1 MFRATRM
8 ELDHELFYAGRTEDE
23 AFGFD
28 GTRKGR
34 RCKGGGGFGKGFAGL
49 FTNAS
54 SGLRR
59 RFMSLLEIDHLKI
72 KIADREV
79 LKDFSLSL
87 KAGTVHALMGRN
99 GSGKTSLAQALMGH
113 PKYEILSGSAKLDG
127 KNLLELKPEERAQ
140 AGLFLGFQYPV
151 AVPGVSVAQFL
162 RASFKSIRGSEI
174 PAKEFRARVKKELQA
189 LQIPES
195 FMTRFVNDG
204 FSGGEK
210 KRLETLQLRLLEPK
224 VAILDE
230 TDSGLDI
237 DALRVIAK
245 NIEEM
250 RRSDRAFLLITH
262 YQRLLEYIRP
272 DHVHVLANG
281 RIVKSGGFEL
291 VKELEAKGYEAFVE
305 AA

>member
-1 MFRATRM
+1 
-8 ELDHELFYAGRTEDE
+8 
-23 AFGFD
+23 
-28 GTRKGR
+28 
-34 RCKGGGGFGKGFAGL
+34 
-49 FTNAS
+49 
-54 SGLRR
+54 
-59 RFMSLLEIDHLKI
+59 MSLLKI
-72 KIADREV
+72 RDLSVRIADREV
-79 LKDFSLSL
+79 LQKFNLEMAPGS
-87 KAGTVHALMGRN
+87 VHALMGRN
-99 GSGKTSLAQALMGH
+99 GCGKTSLAQALMGH
-113 PKYEILSGSAKLDG
+113 PKYEILSGEVALNGQD
-127 KNLLELKPEERAQ
+127 LLALKIEERAR

-162 RASFKSIRGSEI
+162 RASFKSVRGSEI
-174 PAKEFRARVKKELQA
+174 PAKEFRARVKKELEA

-210 KRLETLQLRLLEPK
+210 KRLETLQLRLLEPR

-250 RRSDRAFLLITH
+250 RRADRSFLLITH

-272 DHVHVLANG
+272 DHVHVMASG